1 MLSHPPHPAYPMS
14 TPPEPLAAL
23 RSEVEQE
30 RAAIVDARSEAHTLG
45 KLARETLREAC
56 QDPDLT
62 PLERAD
68 VAFKLARSVD
78 VLARHTLDRAR
89 RADTLAALS
98 WELPLLPDGL
108 GEHTPESVLWALA
121 RGDLPAP
128 PEARAAAAAQLA
140 KLRAARQAQA
150 DRADPDGDDASAAF
164 WAAYNGHKEPSTP
177 ETLRSAGAWTRPG
190 PPTAQDRAVHKEWT
204 GEDLPDA
211 DPADPEAAP
220 AQPPDAAAQI
230 AKLRARYFG
239 GAEQAPS
246 RPPVDPKDRPP
257 LGRDL
262 RQGPL
267 R

>member
-1 MLSHPPHPAYPMS
+1 MS
-14 TPPEPLAAL
+14 TPPDPLAAL

-30 RAAIVDARSEAHTLG
+30 RAAVADARSEAHTLG

-78 VLARHTLDRAR
+78 ALARHTLDRAR

-108 GEHTPESVLWALA
+108 GEHTPASVLWALA

-150 DRADPDGDDASAAF
+150 DTSRESEDF
-164 WAAYNGHKEPSTP
+164 WAQYQGKGTSLTELRREWLEPGYNGADRPKPAPAPEPEPSP
-177 ETLRSAGAWTRPG
+177 EP
-190 PPTAQDRAVHKEWT
+190 E
-204 GEDLPDA
+204 
-211 DPADPEAAP
+211 PADTLAA
-220 AQPPDAAAQI
+220 
-230 AKLRARYFG
+230 LRARHFG
-239 GAEQAPS
+239 APEPAPAPAP
-246 RPPVDPKDRPP
+246 RGEAPPD
-257 LGRDL
+257 GRDL
-262 RQGPL
+262 RPGPL

>member
-1 MLSHPPHPAYPMS
+1 MS
-14 TPPEPLAAL
+14 TPPDPLAAL

-30 RAAIVDARSEAHTLG
+30 RAAVADARSEAHTLG
-45 KLARETLREAC
+45 KLARRTLRKVC

-78 VLARHTLDRAR
+78 ALARHTLDRAR

-150 DRADPDGDDASAAF
+150 ERAVGDDDAAASAAF
-164 WAAYNGHKEPSTP
+164 WAKYNGQIP
-177 ETLRSAGAWTRPG
+177 ETLRSAGAWARPG
-190 PPTAQDRAVHKEWT
+190 PPTAQDRADHKEWT

-211 DPADPEAAP
+211 DPADPDAAP
-220 AQPPDAAAQI
+220 AQPPDADTLAA
-230 AKLRARYFG
+230 LRARHFG
-239 GAEQAPS
+239 APEPAPAPAPRS
-246 RPPVDPKDRPP
+246 EAPPD
-257 LGRDL
+257 GRDL
-262 RQGPL
+262 RPGPL